1 MAKQV
6 QLRRGNSSQHTT
18 FTGAEGEVTYDT
30 DKKVL
35 IAHDGQT
42 QGGYEL
48 TPKTQSIAFAIALGS

>member
-6 QLRRGNSSQHTT
+6 QLRRGTTAQHAT

-30 DKKVL
+30 EKKVL

-42 QGGYEL
+42 QAGYEL
-48 TPKTQSIAFAIALGS
+48 TRKVQSIAFAIALGS